1 MKKIIQTINTII
13 KIIKIETRFIVKKK
27 IIIIVKKKYY
37 KEK

>member
-27 IIIIVKKKYY
+27 NYNY
-37 KEK
+37 CEEKIL